1 MSIDFIINKI
11 NDNNDK
17 LNDLFIKCHMIYKQ
31 IPPSKNENKFP
42 FGILI
47 QMAIIKFF
55 DEIFFKCVDL
65 DEKHSYGSEYKNDCC
80 LFIDEFHK
88 INLSIKA
95 KSTEKNDTIIINNY
109 GNEIE
114 QRDLSDLIS
123 IILVIDTNKIYIIP
137 HKEIEDKYINIKN
150 ANISYRSSLL
160 TFINKNKKDLY
171 IELNK
176 NDKFISFMNTQYKDL
191 CSINIYKD
199 LYHKYCFNVD

>member
-17 LNDLFIKCHMIYKQ
+17 LNDLFIKCQMIYKQ

-47 QMAIIKFF
+47 QMAIIDFL
-55 DEIFFKCVDL
+55 DNIFFKCVDL
-65 DEKHSYGSEYKNDCC
+65 DEGHTYGSEYKNDCC
-80 LFIDEFHK
+80 LFLDEFHK
-88 INLSIKA
+88 LNLSIKA
-95 KSTEKNDTIIINNY
+95 KSKEKNDTIIINNY
-109 GNEIE
+109 SNDV

-123 IILVIDTNKIYIIP
+123 IILVIETNKLYIIP

-150 ANISYRSSLL
+150 ANISYKSSLL
-160 TFINKNKKDLY
+160 TFINKNKKELC

-176 NDKFISFMNTQYKDL
+176 NDKFINFINTDYKDL
-191 CSINIYKD
+191 NSINIYKE
-199 LYHKYCFNVD
+199 LYNKYCLNVD